1 LRNICKKDVDGRD
14 KPGHDDALVSTA
26 CHRIRWLARLL
37 SAPELPYGGAMNS
50 KAAPASQKHPLVILT
65 TPRLVLRTAIEADIP
80 ILWER
85 VLGDGDVMRY
95 VFHGP
100 MSKVAAEDMMRN
112 FFTFGDSLTGIA
124 ILTERPA
131 GDIIGFAGLFPCEA
145 LGVEDFEIGFV
156 LARHA
161 WGRGI
166 ATEIGKAQL
175 RFGFEQLNCRRLL
188 GLADPQNQPSIHAL
202 QKLGM
207 RYLKDVAEPERSN
220 RSVFC
225 IEIDAWRGARN

>member
-1 LRNICKKDVDGRD
+1 
-14 KPGHDDALVSTA
+14 
-26 CHRIRWLARLL
+26 
-37 SAPELPYGGAMNS
+37 MNDT
-50 KAAPASQKHPLVILT
+50 AAPAPQKQPVVILT
-65 TPRLVLRTAIEADIP
+65 TPRLILRAATEPDIP
-80 ILWER
+80 IMWER
-85 VLGDGDVMRY
+85 ILGDGDVMRY

-100 MSKVAAEDMMRN
+100 MSKETAEEVMRK

-131 GDIIGFAGLFPCEA
+131 GDIIGFAGLFPCEV
-145 LGVEDFEIGFV
+145 LGVEDLEIGFV

-166 ATEIGKAQL
+166 ATEIGEAQL
-175 RFGFEQLNCRRLL
+175 KFGFEQLNCRRLL
-188 GLADPQNQPSIHAL
+188 GLADPQNKPSIHAL

-207 RYLKDVAEPERSN
+207 RYLRDAVEPGRAN

-225 IEIDAWRGARN
+225 IEIDAWRARAREQRA